1 MFEYFPDN
9 YNWSLAT
16 SLSLAMGGEMS
27 EIDDA
32 CRPLKGLATE
42 EDEDLIQARW
52 HEQWLRIGDR
62 VVELADADVTARRIH
77 SAARKYLRA
86 ANYYLMAE
94 RMMTNRSPLKME
106 AYERALRAFR
116 AGVAEDDNTVEWVD
130 VPFEDVSLPALFV
143 KAHGPAGAAAPCA
156 IVFNGFDVT
165 KEILYLMGVPD
176 LARREVSVLLV
187 DQPGSGGALRL
198 HGLPTRYDMEVPAS
212 ACVDYLESRPD
223 VDCDRVGMVGISM
236 GGYFA
241 PRAAAFDKRIKA
253 CCAWGAFHDLAGVVQ
268 NLAATG
274 ARSAPSFQAPWVFG
288 VTDADD
294 PATQAAVVPRFS
306 LDGVVERIEG
316 ALLVVHG
323 EDDRQV
329 PVEQARRSYEQ
340 ATNARTRELK
350 IYARGEWG
358 DQHSQVDDPSLAVDY
373 ISDWLAEQL
382 ASVPVAEGT
391 RAS

>member
-1 MFEYFPDN
+1 VFEYFPNN

-16 SLSLAMGGEMS
+16 SLSLAMGGEIS
-27 EIDDA
+27 EIDAA
-32 CRPLKGLATE
+32 CRPLRELAAE
-42 EDEDLIQARW
+42 DDEDRIQFCW
-52 HEQWLRIGDR
+52 YEQWHRIADR
-62 VVELADADVTARRIH
+62 TLEMADRDFTEGRTL
-77 SAARKYLRA
+77 SGARKYLRA

-94 RMMTNRSPLKME
+94 RMMTNESPLKME

-116 AGVAEDDNTVEWVD
+116 GGVTEDGQAVEFVD
-130 VPFEDVSLPALFV
+130 VPLADAWLPSLFV
-143 KAHGPAGAAAPCA
+143 PAEGTAGPAPCA

-165 KEILYLMGVPD
+165 KEILYLMGVPE
-176 LARREVSVLLV
+176 LARRGVSVLLV

-212 ACVDYLESRPD
+212 ACIDWLESRAD
-223 VDCDRVGMVGISM
+223 VDSERIGIVGISM

-241 PRAAAFDKRIKA
+241 PRAAAFEKRIKA
-253 CCAWGAFHDLAGVVQ
+253 CVAWGAFHDLAGVVQ
-268 NLAATG
+268 NLAVTG
-274 ARSAPSFQAPWVFG
+274 AASAPSFQAPWVFG

-294 PATQAAVVPRFS
+294 PATRAAVLPRFN
-306 LDGVVERIEG
+306 LDGVVDKIEA

-329 PVEQARRSYEQ
+329 PVEQAERTYSQ

-350 IYARGEWG
+350 VFPKGDWG
-358 DQHSQVDDPSLAVDY
+358 DQHSQVDDPTLAVDY

-382 ASVPVAEGT
+382 APVRVPAEG
-391 RAS
+391 ANVP